1 MALAASHSALPPRV
15 AATDHL
21 LSTRK
26 QGRLLHAPAKNG
38 KWVPGKV
45 QHVVS
50 DGFNVTFYEDE
61 ALKRACDAFD
71 LRHVMKL
78 RLLKL
83 GGLNAL
89 EFTLEANEKRE
100 ARQVLVASLG
110 GDETFETDV
119 DGPGW
124 VQIWASAIR
133 PDAIDESIESAVH
146 PPLTALF
153 NRQHTRQKAQV
164 VRTRNSFDRLRGRSR
179 VVQLPPPARLPPP
192 TPPAGTQ
199 SARSSPSAP
208 ALSSDAASTSARQ
221 PSARQLPA
229 TAVASSSD
237 VGSRAS
243 SRTPRGRIQVV
254 VDRPANAPL
263 GLALAPGEMGRLVV
277 TDLAYGGLIQ
287 AAGANIQEGDQLL
300 SINGNVVESL
310 NGFVQLLSGLAGE
323 LVFELL
329 RSEGPE
335 VLEVPIRQVSD
346 APIRQV
352 IEVPIRQASSQNSQ
366 RGGSDGGEGFE
377 NVLDPRARAS
387 TLFDEA
393 ATLFDEASSL
403 VRNKASLNSSSRL
416 PHFAL
421 VTERDLGSDCGGEGE
436 GDGDGTRGGS
446 NCGIAPPLGL
456 QSFSWPACAIADSGG
471 GVLPNRMHVVLECAK
486 DEKGLP
492 TTFGVMLGRV
502 ENGTSM
508 PLVLVNSV
516 AADSLNL
523 GRLERG
529 DELITIGGVRVQGNY
544 AAVVEQLTK
553 NNAHPV
559 AVEIVRHGSN
569 ECTVGS
575 PVSFGSGGGSGAGTA
590 ATAAAAKMATPWPT
604 LLERLQKSRGTSGV
618 LRQPGETSGVLR
630 QPGETSGVLRQPGE
644 TLQSAH
650 AASPRRQSRPGSPGY
665 GPLTPVGP
673 GDLSMAE
680 LASRAH
686 QERLD
691 ELGTLS
697 VTVHGATNLSAAGRQ
712 GQAPD
717 CYVLVWLTYYDANDY
732 IEQWR
737 RSGTRRDEH
746 SPAWQ
751 ETLFFDDR
759 QLRLRDLLAT
769 SQPLTLRLYDEHP
782 GRLREAFELLGE
794 IRVPLDG
801 LLHRDSLKVVKE
813 LPGTNENQ
821 PASLHLSVTWQLG
834 GVPNCGSESAT
845 RPAPQP
851 EYRVPSAEPPSP
863 PPPQSSR
870 TRDASSPMPRLQLH
884 SQLQE
889 EAMYP
894 WSPREPREQPCN
906 PCAAL
911 VGLCSGIAQCLVGCA
926 AGTSRAIGS
935 CGTSSL
941 AELGAVCLRC
951 QVQCVRCQLHCIR
964 NDPMYCE
971 AVGAACEGTA
981 HAVAATCGACAHG
994 IGRACVACG
1003 NGCVQ
1008 AGRSCAEGL
1017 RDCLPCTREPQPTVA
1032 SPQAPW
1038 PTPVGAGPATKLST
1052 GQEQQYL
1059 LV

>member
-1 MALAASHSALPPRV
+1 
-15 AATDHL
+15 
-21 LSTRK
+21 
-26 QGRLLHAPAKNG
+26 
-38 KWVPGKV
+38 
-45 QHVVS
+45 
-50 DGFNVTFYEDE
+50 
-61 ALKRACDAFD
+61 
-71 LRHVMKL
+71 
-78 RLLKL
+78 
-83 GGLNAL
+83 
-89 EFTLEANEKRE
+89 
-100 ARQVLVASLG
+100 
-110 GDETFETDV
+110 
-119 DGPGW
+119 
-124 VQIWASAIR
+124 
-133 PDAIDESIESAVH
+133 
-146 PPLTALF
+146 
-153 NRQHTRQKAQV
+153 
-164 VRTRNSFDRLRGRSR
+164 
-179 VVQLPPPARLPPP
+179 
-192 TPPAGTQ
+192 
-199 SARSSPSAP
+199 
-208 ALSSDAASTSARQ
+208 
-221 PSARQLPA
+221 
-229 TAVASSSD
+229 
-237 VGSRAS
+237 
-243 SRTPRGRIQVV
+243 
-254 VDRPANAPL
+254 
-263 GLALAPGEMGRLVV
+263 
-277 TDLAYGGLIQ
+277 
-287 AAGANIQEGDQLL
+287 
-300 SINGNVVESL
+300 
-310 NGFVQLLSGLAGE
+310 
-323 LVFELL
+323 
-329 RSEGPE
+329 
-335 VLEVPIRQVSD
+335 
-346 APIRQV
+346 
-352 IEVPIRQASSQNSQ
+352 
-366 RGGSDGGEGFE
+366 
-377 NVLDPRARAS
+377 
-387 TLFDEA
+387 
-393 ATLFDEASSL
+393 
-403 VRNKASLNSSSRL
+403 
-416 PHFAL
+416 
-421 VTERDLGSDCGGEGE
+421 
-436 GDGDGTRGGS
+436 
-446 NCGIAPPLGL
+446 
-456 QSFSWPACAIADSGG
+456 
-471 GVLPNRMHVVLECAK
+471 VLECAK
-486 DEKGLP
+486 DDEGLP
-492 TTFGVMLGRV
+492 TTFGIMLERV

-516 AADSLNL
+516 AADSLNF

-529 DELITIGGVRVQGNY
+529 DELIAIGGVRVQGDY

-559 AVEIVRHGSN
+559 AVEIVRHGSVVVS
-569 ECTVGS
+569 TAGS
-575 PVSFGSGGGSGAGTA
+575 PASFGSGGGSGAGTA
-590 ATAAAAKMATPWPT
+590 ATAAAAKMTTSWPT
-604 LLERLQKSRGTSGV
+604 LLERLQKSRGA
-618 LRQPGETSGVLR
+618 
-630 QPGETSGVLRQPGE
+630 SGVLRQPGE
-644 TLQSAH
+644 TLQSAR

-665 GPLTPVGP
+665 GPLTPAGP

-746 SPAWQ
+746 SPAWH

-813 LPGTNENQ
+813 LAGTDEDQ
-821 PASLHLSVTWQLG
+821 PASLHLSVTWHLG
-834 GVPNCGSESAT
+834 GVPDTGSGSAT

-863 PPPQSSR
+863 PPPHSSR
-870 TRDASSPMPRLQLH
+870 TRDASSPLPRLQLH

-894 WSPREPREQPCN
+894 WSPREPREPPCN

-911 VGLCSGIAQCLVGCA
+911 VGLCSGIAQCLVGCV

-1032 SPQAPW
+1032 SMQAPW
-1038 PTPVGAGPATKLST
+1038 PTPVGAGPAIKLST
-1052 GQEQQYL
+1052 DQEQQYL